1 MARKPSLSEDLTD
14 LQLQVLRQFRL
25 IYGSVKQHFR
35 EVERQCGISGSQL
48 WLLREVAT
56 NSGTG
61 VSRLAERL
69 SIHQSTCSLL
79 VEKLVGAGLVLKT
92 RSAAD
97 QRRVGLEVTRAGKL
111 LLKGAPGPAEGM
123 LPEALKQLPE
133 AVLLTMHTNLGLL
146 IGHLTTRNDQDAEKP
161 LADL

>member
-1 MARKPSLSEDLTD
+1 MARKSNHTNELTD
-14 LQLQVLRQFRL
+14 LQMQLLRQFRL

-35 EVERQCGISGSQL
+35 DVEKQCGISGSQL

-56 NSGTG
+56 NPGTG

-79 VEKLVGAGLVLKT
+79 VEKLVGAGLVSKT
-92 RSAAD
+92 RSAED
-97 QRRVGLEVTRAGKL
+97 QRRVGLEVTPTGKRL
-111 LLKGAPGPAEGM
+111 LNTAPGPAEGI
-123 LPEALKQLPE
+123 LPEALKKLPKHSLQTLN
-133 AVLLTMHTNLGLL
+133 ANLTQL
-146 IGHLTTRNDQDAEKP
+146 IGHMTMQNENDADKP

>member
-1 MARKPSLSEDLTD
+1 M
-14 LQLQVLRQFRL
+14 QVLRQFRL

-35 EVERQCGISGSQL
+35 DVERQCGISGSQL

-56 NSGTG
+56 NPGTG

-79 VEKLVGAGLVLKT
+79 VEKLVGAGFVSKT
-92 RSAAD
+92 RSAED
-97 QRRVGLEVTRAGKL
+97 QRRVGLEVTPTGKQ
-111 LLKGAPGPAEGM
+111 LLKTAPGPAEGI
-123 LPEALKQLPE
+123 LPDALKQLPDE
-133 AVLLTMHTNLGLL
+133 SLQTLNANLTQLISHLTMQNE
-146 IGHLTTRNDQDAEKP
+146 NDAEKP